1 MSDIVAA
8 SSPPYSRPFHPFI
21 QFKTESFQQ
30 ITVGHLID
38 DFNKTTRQE
47 KGKMDEFLT
56 QELQHLH
63 HMFTALFKLMVTF

>member
-8 SSPPYSRPFHPFI
+8 SSPPPLTAVLSTHL
-21 QFKTESFQQ
+21 FKTESLQQ
-30 ITVGHLID
+30 ITVGHLHD

-63 HMFTALFKLMVTF
+63 MFTALFKLMVTF